1 MKDSKRISNS
11 LSDQCLVSYQR
22 ATYFLLCSG
31 EPPGLSLFRRG
42 KIDYVFKLEG
52 CIDGMILFCAQD
64 TDKNCA
70 CRAIGIFYIDRLKGC
85 DCGSFPFKV
94 ATRRAMP
101 RAFPGFALWQF
112 DMLTLISPLPRHAPA
127 YQTIRHEPSKGQA
140 GNKPNYRPDIAVSLA
155 HRFQQMFSA
164 PGSIVGD

>member
-31 EPPGLSLFRRG
+31 EPPGLSLFSRG
-42 KIDYVFKLEG
+42 KIDYVFKLAG

-70 CRAIGIFYIDRLKGC
+70 CRAIAIVHIDRFKRFE
-85 DCGSFPFKV
+85 DGSFPFTV
-94 ATRRAMP
+94 PT
-101 RAFPGFALWQF
+101 AL
-112 DMLTLISPLPRHAPA
+112 S
-127 YQTIRHEPSKGQA
+127 
-140 GNKPNYRPDIAVSLA
+140 
-155 HRFQQMFSA
+155 
-164 PGSIVGD
+164 

>member
-1 MKDSKRISNS
+1 MKDSRRISNS
-11 LSDQCLVSYQR
+11 LSDHSLVSYQR

-31 EPPGLSLFRRG
+31 EPPGLSLFCRG

-52 CIDGMILFCAQD
+52 CIDGMILLCAQD

-70 CRAIGIFYIDRLKGC
+70 CRAIAIFHIDRLNGC

-101 RAFPGFALWQF
+101 HAFPGSALWQF
-112 DMLTLISPLPRHAPA
+112 DMLTLISLLPRHAPA
-127 YQTIRHEPSKGQA
+127 DQTERHEPCKSHA
-140 GNKPNYRPDIAVSLA
+140 RNKPNARP
-155 HRFQQMFSA
+155 
-164 PGSIVGD
+164 